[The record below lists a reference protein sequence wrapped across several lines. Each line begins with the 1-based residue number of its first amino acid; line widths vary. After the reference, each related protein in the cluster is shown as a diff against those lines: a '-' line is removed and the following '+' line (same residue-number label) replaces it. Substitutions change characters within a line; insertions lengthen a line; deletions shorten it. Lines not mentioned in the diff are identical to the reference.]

1 MGRTVNSMADNK
13 LFGNSEQLESGNEKD
28 HVADPGKMVGD
39 LINRQTAIEYFM
51 INTNWYDE
59 DGYPID
65 DSDEKRKLLE
75 DYFNGVPSV
84 QPSAT
89 DTNVATTDFIS
100 RQDAVEAMAELQ
112 GKAASKSELLGISK
126 AWKRIKSLPSAQP
139 EQADCEYCHED
150 SDGYVRS
157 IEKNSHAWLVR
168 RGRTMKLRVG
178 FNGRHSEC
186 DILFCPMC
194 GRRLTDG

>member
-1 MGRTVNSMADNK
+1 MD
-13 LFGNSEQLESGNEKD
+13 
-28 HVADPGKMVGD
+28 D
-39 LINRQTAIEYFM
+39 LISRKWLMESVEEGWIRFDTQE
-51 INTNWYDE
+51 DE
-59 DGYPID
+59 NLFVHLIRDIA
-65 DSDEKRKLLE
+65 
-75 DYFNGVPSV
+75 PSA

-89 DTNVATTDFIS
+89 DINVATTDTIS
-100 RQDAVEAMAELQ
+100 RRDAIEAMAELQ

-126 AWKRIKSLPSAQP
+126 AWKRIKALPSASP
-139 EQADCEYCHED
+139 EQTDCEYCHED

-178 FNGRHSEC
+178 FNGGYSEC